1 MAHHQYKLSE
11 EQIAEFKEAFSL
23 FDKDGTGKGCNK
35 DRWIRLMGWKSV
47 LGSRDCHSD
56 LFLFLHIG
64 TITPKELGTVLRSI
78 NQQPSESEIVDMIG
92 EVSVFDNL
100 GLVSEAGIKR
110 LF

>member
-1 MAHHQYKLSE
+1 
-11 EQIAEFKEAFSL
+11 
-23 FDKDGTGKGCNK
+23 
-35 DRWIRLMGWKSV
+35 MGWKSV

-56 LFLFLHIG
+56 LFLLLHIG

-92 EVSVFDNL
+92 EVSVFDNC

-110 LF
+110 LFLTSALISVDWREWEWSNRV